1 MQGRTSEK
9 PADSCVD
16 RRTRTRDGV
25 TVAIPGRRRPLR
37 IDTVVI
43 DFNGTLA
50 VDGRLIRGVCPRLKK
65 LAAFT
70 NIVVMTADTFGSA
83 RRALSGLPVEV
94 CIIRQGADKRRFVE
108 SVGPQ
113 HVAAIGNGVNDVPM
127 LKAAVLG
134 IAVIGNEGASGDLLR
149 AATVVVCD
157 INRALDL
164 LLKPRRLAATLR
176 R

>member
-16 RRTRTRDGV
+16 RRTKTRDGV

-50 VDGRLIRGVCPRLKK
+50 VDGRLIRGVAPRLKK
-65 LAAFT
+65 LAKFT
-70 NIVVMTADTFGSA
+70 AIVVMTADTFGSV
-83 RRALSGLPVEV
+83 RRVLTGLPVEV

-127 LKAAVLG
+127 LKAAALG
-134 IAVIGNEGASGDLLR
+134 IAVIGDEGASGELLR
-149 AATVVVCD
+149 AAMVVVRD
-157 INRALDL
+157 INLALDL
-164 LLKPRRLAATLR
+164 LLKPKRLTATLR